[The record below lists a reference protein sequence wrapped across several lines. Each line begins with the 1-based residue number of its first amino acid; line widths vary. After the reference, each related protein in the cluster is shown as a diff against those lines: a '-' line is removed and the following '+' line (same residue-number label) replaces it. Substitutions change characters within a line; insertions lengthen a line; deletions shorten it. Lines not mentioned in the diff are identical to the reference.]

1 MSQTNSYG
9 YKNKKEP
16 LEHIKDILNKTGIDA
31 QQLIILIALISIMAV
46 FSILSP
52 VFFSVQNLGNIL
64 RVSSFYGIAAL
75 GMTLVILTGGIDL
88 SVGSVL
94 ALGGAVGAGLL
105 GVAFGAAN
113 PIKLPVA
120 AAIIAALAVTGLIG
134 LLNGFVITKLK
145 MTPFIATLAMM
156 TIARGLTY
164 VFTDF
169 IVQGVPG
176 TPITFFHP
184 VLTFLGTGAI
194 AGIPTQAVIFLIL
207 ALILSAF
214 LRYTAFGRNVYAI
227 GGNVEIARLAGI
239 STDFTIIT
247 TYVMMG
253 VLGGLSGIIF
263 VGRLSSASPLGGTGY
278 ELDIIT
284 AVVLGGA
291 TLVGGRGTIFGTV
304 LGVLIVGVINNGLD
318 ILNVPSF
325 YQYLIKGTI
334 LVAAIVSDRIYHEK
348 QNRKEAIRYEMH
360 PEVSSA
366 TEG

>member
-1 MSQTNSYG
+1 MKRFMNIF
-9 YKNKKEP
+9 NK
-16 LEHIKDILNKTGIDA
+16 IGIEA
-31 QQLIILIALISIMAV
+31 QQLIILLALILIMA
-46 FSILSP
+46 FFAILSP
-52 VFFSVQNLGNIL
+52 VFMSIQNLGNIL

-75 GMTLVILTGGIDL
+75 GMTIVILTGGIDL

-105 GVAFGAAN
+105 GGAYSAAN
-113 PIKLPVA
+113 PVKLPFILAVLL
-120 AAIIAALAVTGLIG
+120 ALAATGLIG
-134 LLNGFVITKLK
+134 LINGLVITKLK
-145 MTPFIATLAMM
+145 LSPFIATLGMM
-156 TIARGLTY
+156 TIARGITY

-184 VLTFLGTGAI
+184 VFTFLGTGSI
-194 AGIPTQAVIFLIL
+194 AGIPTQALLFVIL
-207 ALILSAF
+207 AAALSAF
-214 LRYTAFGRNVYAI
+214 LRHTAFGRSIYAI
-227 GGNVEIARLAGI
+227 GGSNEIARLAGI
-239 STDFTIIT
+239 NTEFTVVM
-247 TYVMMG
+247 TYVIMG
-253 VLGGLSGIIF
+253 VLAGLSGVVF
-263 VGRLSSASPLGGTGY
+263 VGRLSSASPLAGTGY

-334 LVAAIVSDRIYHEK
+334 LVAAVVSDRVYQAKQMEK
-348 QNRKEAIRYEMH
+348 E
-360 PEVSSA
+360 
-366 TEG
+366 TLW